1 MTDCAGLAGVSLCCC
16 LLLLAGCGESGDDPE
31 PGDEAVERSTP
42 SVLLVTFDTTR
53 ADRIGVYGYDAAQ
66 TPTLEALADRG
77 LVFEKA
83 WAPAPLTLPS
93 HTSMLT
99 GVYPSAHGVHI
110 NGVNKVAEQGLLVSE
125 VLSRRGYRTGAF
137 VGSFVLNGK
146 FGLDQGFDRYSA
158 PGASELSGSSEN
170 RLERPAAE
178 VVDDALRWLG
188 TVGADELFFAWV
200 HFNDPHAPYAPVEPY
215 RSQLAD
221 AYDGEI
227 ATCDGELGRLLAGL
241 SAAGRGDDLLVI
253 VTSDHGESFGEFGER
268 SHGLFVYDATMRVP
282 LIVAMPGSLPGSGRR
297 VDAPVSVTDIPA
309 TILEV
314 TNTDSATMPAV
325 QVPSLLAAA
334 RHSATT
340 DGGGGRDNGW
350 SSPRTA
356 DRSLYIET
364 MMPWDSH
371 HWHPLRGVVWQGHKL
386 IDSPRPELYALP
398 DEQRDLSSEDPELL
412 ARFQDRLAGVLS
424 QHQSLGWGEEQA
436 VSAVDRA
443 QLAALGYTG
452 LVAGGGDPFD
462 PSLPVPRDRVG
473 DLVILEEGI
482 GLVESSQR
490 LLTPL
495 GKSPAEDEARREQ
508 GLSAM
513 ERAREVLQLFRQRN
527 PGDIRSSTYLGYCEM
542 ALGHYARAIEP
553 LEQHALAVPN
563 SPQTRYNLAI
573 CYWAAG
579 QQEWALSEMAKAVFV
594 DPQADPAYRWLADRK
609 LDAGRPGEALWWL
622 QELQRVWK
630 ASANDHA
637 ALSQRIGSV
646 AGAAQRAG
654 QEATAPADYPPSD
667 LTPEGRRGKNG
678 R

>member
-1 MTDCAGLAGVSLCCC
+1 MTVCAGLARVSLVCC
-16 LLLLAGCGESGDDPE
+16 LLLHAGCGESSDGTE
-31 PGDEAVERSTP
+31 PGTAAVERSRP

-66 TPTLEALADRG
+66 TPTLAALADRG
-77 LVFEKA
+77 LLFEKA

-99 GVYPSAHGVHI
+99 GVYPCAHGVHI
-110 NGVNKVAEQGLLVSE
+110 NGVNKVAEQSVLVSE
-125 VLSRRGYRTGAF
+125 VLSQQGYRTGAF
-137 VGSFVLNGK
+137 VGSFVLDGK

-178 VVDDALRWLG
+178 VVDEALSWLG
-188 TVGADELFFAWV
+188 TVGADEPFFAWV

-227 ATCDGELGRLLAGL
+227 ATCDAELGRLLEGL
-241 SAAGRGDDLLVI
+241 AAAGRRDDLLVV

-282 LIVAMPGSLPGSGRR
+282 LIVAMPGGLPGSGRR
-297 VDAPVSVTDIPA
+297 VAAPVSVTDIPA

-314 TNTDSATMPAV
+314 ANIDSVAMPAV

-334 RHSATT
+334 QGSAAS
-340 DGGGGRDNGW
+340 DGGAGRDAEG
-350 SSPRTA
+350 SSARTA

-398 DEQRDLSSEDPELL
+398 DELRDLSAEQPELL

-424 QHQSLGWGEEQA
+424 QHQALGWGEDQA

-473 DLVILEEGI
+473 DLVILEEAI
-482 GLVESSQR
+482 ALVEGSQG
-490 LLTPL
+490 LLAPG
-495 GKSPAEDEARREQ
+495 GKGPADDEARRQQ
-508 GLSAM
+508 GLSAVQ
-513 ERAREVLQLFRQRN
+513 RARELLLGFRDRN
-527 PGDIRSSTYLGYCEM
+527 PGDTRSSTYLGYCEM
-542 ALGHYARAIEP
+542 ALGHYEQAIEP

-609 LDAGRPGEALWWL
+609 LDAGLPGEALWWL
-622 QELQRVWK
+622 EELQRVWK
-630 ASANDHA
+630 ASAKDHA

-654 QEATAPADYPPSD
+654 RRATAPTDYPPGD
-667 LTPEGRRGKNG
+667 LTPEGRRRASG